1 MRSLKLDGVRDMQE
15 LLYYNDWT
23 RVKISEYG
31 LYFCTVERKYINARS
46 RDSHV
51 VLDNF
56 RDRMQLLED
65 KSLK

>member
-1 MRSLKLDGVRDMQE
+1 MNMVCTFR
-15 LLYYNDWT
+15 
-23 RVKISEYG
+23 
-31 LYFCTVERKYINARS
+31 TVERKYINARS